1 VKDVFHWDD
10 GNSQH
15 FRHYRLAKDQDYTI
29 RNKLWEESM
38 HESFKAKKIREIE
51 RSPNKWKSEQ
61 RDQYRIFVDGKTAD
75 EMKKPKQ
82 NLHNARADTLSPQK
96 TSNNTLNDRQQQ
108 ENMIGEH
115 LNNIQVGSQALM
127 NTQHQ
132 EEIPQAASATTAQ
145 EKDHHRKVRI
155 NKENINKKRPQSAK
169 QKAKPDPTRENFKGP
184 TRWLPDSAF
193 TTYFGKPAFHSYGM
207 ANINPVNGGNIYG
220 QYMLSHNINPE
231 SGNNLPQYQ

>member
-1 VKDVFHWDD
+1 MKDVFHWDD

-127 NTQHQ
+127 NTQQQ
-132 EEIPQAASATTAQ
+132 EEIPQAASAITA
-145 EKDHHRKVRI
+145 
-155 NKENINKKRPQSAK
+155 
-169 QKAKPDPTRENFKGP
+169 
-184 TRWLPDSAF
+184 
-193 TTYFGKPAFHSYGM
+193 
-207 ANINPVNGGNIYG
+207 
-220 QYMLSHNINPE
+220 
-231 SGNNLPQYQ
+231 